1 MVRGLVLGALAFAA
15 VFVVDRQYVALGPD
29 IKRYNAMREMS
40 GDLPVL
46 REIGKTVYGMIA
58 DFGASRQGEARD
70 LFATFTHDLV
80 RYAAMRSM

>member
-15 VFVVDRQYVALGPD
+15 VFAVERQYVALGPD

-40 GDLPVL
+40 GDLPVF
-46 REIGKTVYGMIA
+46 REIGKTIYGMIA
-58 DFGASRQGEARD
+58 DFGVSRQGEARD
-70 LFATFTHDLV
+70 LFAALTHDLV

>member
-1 MVRGLVLGALAFAA
+1 MLGAVAFAA
-15 VFVVDRQYVALGPD
+15 VFALDRQYVALGPD

-70 LFATFTHDLV
+70 LFATLTSDLV
-80 RYAAMRSM
+80 RFAAMRSM